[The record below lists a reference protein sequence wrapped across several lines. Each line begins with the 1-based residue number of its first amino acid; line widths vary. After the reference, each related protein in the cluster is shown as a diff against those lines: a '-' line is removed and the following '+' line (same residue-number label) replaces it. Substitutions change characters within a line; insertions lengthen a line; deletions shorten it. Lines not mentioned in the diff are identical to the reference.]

1 MHDLH
6 EADKILKIILNY
18 AEKNKLHKVL
28 SAVIELGSIIEHGD
42 EISPQNLV
50 FNLQMLSKNTIAEG
64 MNVEIVKFRGDS
76 WILKEIEGI

>member
-42 EISPQNLV
+42 EISPENLV
-50 FNLQMLSKNTIAEG
+50 FNLQMLSKNTMAEG
-64 MNVEIVKFRGDS
+64 MNVKIVKFKGDS

>member
-42 EISPQNLV
+42 EISPENLV

-64 MNVEIVKFRGDS
+64 MNVEIVKFKGDS